1 MLAFRR
7 LLFTTLVVGAAASA
21 LRADE
26 GIPPGE
32 FDRLRGLIR
41 PQEGESNWRRVEW
54 LTSLHEARV
63 KAAAEGKPILLWSG
77 GGAPPLGGC

>member
-1 MLAFRR
+1 MSAARNIWITSIF
-7 LLFTTLVVGAAASA
+7 VCVAASA
-21 LRADE
+21 LPAQD
-26 GIPPGE
+26 GIPAGD
-32 FDRLRGLIR
+32 FAKLRDLIR
-41 PQEGESNWRRVEW
+41 PQQGESNWRRIDW